1 MDNLNNL
8 YYEYEQL
15 LIGNNKRL
23 SSVYFSQ
30 ADSPGVAKSSVLA
43 LTKYLIEDI
52 LKLDEVSAK
61 LVLTREL
68 LDQFHLLFYIDK
80 YIEATSVIPPEEKI
94 NFIVNC
100 CYHTEPRDNISY
112 VIQTYSKL
120 IHNQVSMPKSFFKS
134 GPGLINASV
143 CLQYAIEEF
152 MVRDGY
158 NHYFT
163 DIPSLYYFFNNDK
176 HVLPYKYKEL
186 WDVYKEKYP
195 NVSLQAFL
203 KESRLYDPSKLFY
216 NSPLDFLHN
225 SLSKNQKN
233 TFLYNYL
240 KFEKVYCKK
249 QKEVKRKKKKE
260 QLPNYFLEEIKDE

>member
-30 ADSPGVAKSSVLA
+30 ADNPGVAKNSVLA

-52 LKLDEVSAK
+52 LKLDEAQAK
-61 LVLTREL
+61 RLLDREL

-100 CYHTEPRDNISY
+100 CYHTEPKDNIAY

-120 IHNQVSMPKSFFKS
+120 INNEVAMPKSFFKS
-134 GPGLINASV
+134 GPGLIHASV
-143 CLQYAIEEF
+143 CLQFAIEEF
-152 MVRDGY
+152 MVREGY
-158 NHYFT
+158 NRYFV
-163 DIPSLYYFFNNDK
+163 DIPSLYYFFGNDK
-176 HVLPYKYKEL
+176 RSIPLQKREL
-186 WDVYKEKYP
+186 WSVYKEQYP
-195 NVSLQAFL
+195 QVSLQNFL

-233 TFLYNYL
+233 NFLYNYI
-240 KFEKVYCKK
+240 KFQKVYTKAEKDYRKNRKAAKK
-249 QKEVKRKKKKE
+249 IERSE
-260 QLPNYFLEEIKDE
+260 N